1 VSQEGSPDR
10 GAHWPGP
17 ELAGPVPFKA
27 RRPGSVRRTSTIDSA
42 HPEGLDGPTVIVG
55 RARDLLTDETG
66 GTRVLD
72 SVELRGQ
79 MTKRSL
85 RITSLSSVPE
95 WDLVA
100 GLVGSIVVSGFRKE
114 LRQWPAEALGRR
126 RLLFSLL
133 DDLPGASLV
142 SGYGVARASP
152 VTDPF
157 NRAMFEA
164 RLNVCSGWA
173 TGGSMDQL
181 SIEQENIPMP
191 DGVELLLDDDE
202 PNDPLAWHPTGPLGP
217 VEMRRQRMIDVYRVH
232 EDGSETVHADA
243 HFRDVC
249 QATES
254 KAVVVHEYSVSVVVD
269 PNSTEVLALSA
280 TAHVLPWAECPGAL
294 ASAREA
300 IGHPLA
306 DLHGKLGGALT
317 GTSSCTHLNDTL
329 RSLGHVDGLWVSAG

>member
-1 VSQEGSPDR
+1 VSRQRSPVR
-10 GAHWPGP
+10 GPHWPGP
-17 ELAGPVPFKA
+17 ELDGPVAFNV
-27 RRPGSVRRTSTIDSA
+27 RRRGSVRRTSTIDST
-42 HPEGLDGPTVIVG
+42 HPEGLDGPTVIMG
-55 RARDLLTDETG
+55 RARDLLTDEAG

-79 MTKRSL
+79 MKKRSL

-95 WDLVA
+95 WDLVP

-114 LRQWPAEALGRR
+114 LRQWPADALGTH

-142 SGYGVARASP
+142 SGYGAARTSP

-157 NRAMFEA
+157 NRTMFEA

-181 SIEQENIPMP
+181 SVEQGNIPMP
-191 DGVELLLDDDE
+191 DGVDLILGDE
-202 PNDPLAWHPTGPLGP
+202 PYDPLAWHQTDLLRPIA
-217 VEMRRQRMIDVYRVH
+217 MRRQRMIDVYEVL
-232 EDGSETVHADA
+232 EDGTERVHADA

-254 KAVVVHEYSVSVVVD
+254 KAVVVHEYSVSLVID
-269 PNSTEVLALSA
+269 PDSTEVLALSA

-329 RSLGHVDGLWVSAG
+329 RSLGHVDGLWASAA